1 MQSGITASS
10 DLHSA
15 FTTFTS
21 DTSLFC
27 LPAGITSESLT
38 PLPVIRFPSSHSGL
52 FNSIHTLSDL
62 LTPTDP
68 LYLLLRRAPNSNE
81 LIAITYIPS
90 RAPVRQK
97 TLFAS
102 TRTTLMRELGSEKFS
117 ETVFLTEREE
127 ILDPAQWDERS
138 KGSAAASGGVP
149 TSNARGGVDAGLLSV
164 EERELQAVKRAEEE
178 ERHGTRGRD
187 LMGEGG
193 SGAGQGK
200 GGVMMKIAD
209 EAKSALTGFKSTD
222 SSEGN
227 MAVFGIDIATEEIQ
241 LLSTNSGVLPGAV
254 AGKIP
259 GDRPSY
265 TFYNAQG
272 VPGSIF
278 IYVCPGTSKIKERMI
293 HASSRLGMTKLAGW
307 EGVEIVKRLEAGDP
321 DELGGERLEHEVK
334 ALIAAVSV
342 TGGVAGVEGGDNSA
356 PESGTATPRGGFAR
370 PKRPGK
376 R

>member
-15 FTTFTS
+15 FSNFTS

-27 LPAGITSESLT
+27 LPAGISSESLT
-38 PLPVIRFPSSHSGL
+38 PLPAIRFPSTHSGL
-52 FNSIHTLSDL
+52 FNSIHTLSDI

-68 LYLLLRRAPNSNE
+68 LYLLLRRAPNSSE
-81 LIAITYIPS
+81 LIAITYVPS

-102 TRTTLMRELGSEKFS
+102 TRNTLMRELGTEKFS

-149 TSNARGGVDAGLLSV
+149 TPGARGAVDSGLLSA

-193 SGAGQGK
+193 SGATQGK

-209 EAKSALTGFKSTD
+209 EAKSTLTAFKDTD
-222 SSEGN
+222 SSGGN

-241 LLSTNSGVLPGAV
+241 LLSTNSDVHPGAV
-254 AGKIP
+254 ARNIP

-265 TFYNAQG
+265 TFYNAHG
-272 VPGSIF
+272 VSGSIF
-278 IYVCPGTSKIKERMI
+278 IYVCPGTSKIKERMV

-321 DELGGERLEHEVK
+321 EELNGERLEEEVK
-334 ALIAAVSV
+334 SLLAAAGLA
-342 TGGVAGVEGGDNSA
+342 GGISGTEGGDNLG
-356 PESGTATPRGGFAR
+356 PGSGTATPRGGFAR